1 MADIDTRNRRL
12 TLMRRRP
19 HTDTPPLRP
28 HTDTLGLR
36 DTHTR
41 RRRREWATT
50 TSIISGM
57 IATGGFKTIV
67 CGCSNIIRTG
77 LHRESKVTTTTITNT
92 RFHG

>member
-1 MADIDTRNRRL
+1 MADIGTRNRRL
-12 TLMRRRP
+12 ILMRRLP

-28 HTDTLGLR
+28 HTVTLGLR
-36 DTHTR
+36 DTHT

-67 CGCSNIIRTG
+67 RGCSNIIRTG
-77 LHRESKVTTTTITNT
+77 LHHESKDTTMTIINA
-92 RFHG
+92 RFDG